1 MDASARH
8 YSSYFSAIG
17 CSLSLDSIRLAV
29 VFLSHLTH
37 LPPRFASSAVIQ
49 IAQQKRVIVGGYNVS
64 P

>member
-1 MDASARH
+1 MDASAHH

-17 CSLSLDSIRLAV
+17 CNLSLDSIRLAV

-49 IAQQKRVIVGGYNVS
+49 NSVQRTDKFLFGG
-64 P
+64 